1 MSSGLNPE
9 GEIDMKKRHCT
20 IKGTIQL
27 TERAGSYTDL
37 LEIDPKKYFGVPPFK
52 WETGWNS
59 ADAGDMAPDQYFSW
73 AEFAFKDF
81 IPAKVI
87 RLPLDY
93 PDNEWAI
100 YDVEVTPTGQDL
112 LEILRDRG
120 TGDAP
125 ALIDSD
131 KILGEIFLE
140 ETRITEK
147 VNIERNNEILWSH
160 ELGIPLVDGG
170 IDTSGCLFIK

>member
-1 MSSGLNPE
+1 METS
-9 GEIDMKKRHCT
+9 RT

-27 TERAGSYTDL
+27 TQGAGSYTDL
-37 LEIDPKKYFGVPPFK
+37 LEIDPEEYFGVVPIK
-52 WETGWNS
+52 WETGWDS
-59 ADAGDMAPDQYFSW
+59 ADTGFIDQNFSW
-73 AEFAFKDF
+73 AEFVFKDF
-81 IPAKVI
+81 IPGTVV

-93 PDNEWAI
+93 PDNEWTI
-100 YDVEVTPTGQDL
+100 YDVEVTLIDQGL

-120 TGDAP
+120 TSDVP

-131 KILGEIFLE
+131 KISGEITLE

-160 ELGIPLVDGG
+160 ELEIPLVNGM
-170 IDTSGCLFIK
+170 IDTSGYVFIK